1 MSGESIMLE
10 SEYQG
15 KLIEKLDKLFP
26 GCVILK
32 NDSGYRPGIPDL
44 SIFHGPRWAM
54 LEVKASEKAPFRPNQ
69 EHYLAKL
76 NNMSFASVIYPSIE
90 EVVLRALSQALLGV

>member
-1 MSGESIMLE
+1 MLE

-15 KLIEKLDKLFP
+15 KLIKKLEKLFP
-26 GCVILK
+26 GCIILK

-44 SIFHGPRWAM
+44 SIFHGARWAM
-54 LEVKASEKAPFRPNQ
+54 LEIKASETAPFQPNQ

-76 NNMSFASVIYPSIE
+76 DDMSFASVIYPSIE
-90 EVVLRALSQALLGV
+90 EVVLRALSQALYGV